1 MTAPYRLPVG
11 PATCSIDYMLEDP
24 KREAFKDAL
33 ARWARDR
40 AELDATRDP
49 LVRGAMEAGLSKH
62 RIHVLTGLARTTID
76 TIVQSEPAETPRS

>member
-1 MTAPYRLPVG
+1 LLAPYRLPVG

-24 KREAFKDAL
+24 KREAFQDAL

-49 LVRGAMEAGLSKH
+49 LVRGAVEAGLSKH
-62 RIHVLTGLARTTID
+62 RIHVLTGIARTTID
-76 TIVQSEPAETPRS
+76 TIVKLEPTETPQS